1 MMRAASG
8 ERLHRARERGV
19 ALPVV
24 LVIVSMMLVTSA
36 AWFESSLFEARS
48 AAGMA
53 DHLRS
58 CHAADAALVACTRAL
73 IGGTA
78 VAPVTPAQSG
88 EPTGWK
94 RRETFEAQAASP
106 LSSWPGATRPPQC
119 LVEAWRIAT
128 RPEARAYLVTA
139 RGYGATENAQSWL
152 QMQVVFDG
160 TRGGSR
166 VEQHWR
172 RVVTRPF

>member
-1 MMRAASG
+1 MMRDANGCVGRSV
-8 ERLHRARERGV
+8 RERGV

-24 LVIVSMMLVTSA
+24 LVIVSTMLVTSA

-53 DHLRS
+53 DHLQAF
-58 CHAADAALVACTRAL
+58 HAADAALIACTRTL
-73 IGGTA
+73 IDGTA
-78 VAPVTPAQSG
+78 AASATPAQSG
-88 EPTGWK
+88 EPAGWK
-94 RRETFEAQAASP
+94 RSDTFAAQAATP
-106 LSSWPGATRPPQC
+106 IASWPASVRPPQC
-119 LVEAWRIAT
+119 LVEPWRIAT

-160 TRGGSR
+160 TR

-172 RVVTRPF
+172 RIVTRPF